1 MVRPKEETTRPAGA
15 KDENTTRTSTLL
27 SAPRVRDELLH
38 QLAQI
43 SHGSG
48 SVGGVLILP
57 AALRR
62 MMMTDRAADRGGAA
76 HARRGCQ
83 VAETGCGPP
92 RGVAASATV
101 RVVVDGGGKQVKGA
115 RLHEEP

>member
-1 MVRPKEETTRPAGA
+1 
-15 KDENTTRTSTLL
+15 
-27 SAPRVRDELLH
+27 
-38 QLAQI
+38 
-43 SHGSG
+43 
-48 SVGGVLILP
+48 
-57 AALRR
+57 
-62 MMMTDRAADRGGAA
+62 MTDRAADRGGAA

-101 RVVVDGGGKQVKGA
+101 RVVVNGGGKQVKGA